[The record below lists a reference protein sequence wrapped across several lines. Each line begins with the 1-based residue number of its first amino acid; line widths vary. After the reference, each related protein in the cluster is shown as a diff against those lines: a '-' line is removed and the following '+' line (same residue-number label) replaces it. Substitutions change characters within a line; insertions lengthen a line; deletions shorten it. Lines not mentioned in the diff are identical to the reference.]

1 MPLDGTGEVGTQCLY
16 VVSIGVL
23 FFSSHNYGYVCRSH
37 WSEECLGNELMTGV
51 LDFGQNPLSR
61 ITIASLED
69 FGYEVDYDGAE
80 PFSPSCTCSDR
91 RSLSDFHG
99 NVRKLTSGSTT
110 PALSEELKQKAI
122 EIGNGILRKSSGTSA
137 VDGRI
142 SKKDDSV
149 TYVGDMFVSVIM
161 RQEDSY
167 YGVLVV
173 NEDLLR
179 GRSA

>member
-1 MPLDGTGEVGTQCLY
+1 M
-16 VVSIGVL
+16 
-23 FFSSHNYGYVCRSH
+23 
-37 WSEECLGNELMTGV
+37 
-51 LDFGQNPLSR
+51 
-61 ITIASLED
+61 
-69 FGYEVDYDGAE
+69 
-80 PFSPSCTCSDR
+80 
-91 RSLSDFHG
+91 
-99 NVRKLTSGSTT
+99 RKLTSGSTT